1 MFTTF
6 QRAGMLTAA
15 LCMAAGA
22 TAFASVTIEPSNSIT
37 LQARGRGMNNSDPDR
52 EKVTVTAISHTAKV
66 NITENTC
73 RGLTDVSDYKTGANE
88 SSGSGRPSEQ
98 EYYATIRLD
107 TKREAGSCALVF
119 SDGGH
124 SATVNIRIIKP

>member
-37 LQARGRGMNNSDPDR
+37 LQPRGKGMSNSDPDR
-52 EKVTVTAISHTAKV
+52 ENVTITAVSHSGKVQ
-66 NITENTC
+66 ITENSC
-73 RGLTDVSDYKTGANE
+73 RGLADVSGIKTGLSE
-88 SSGSGRPSEQ
+88 SSGSGQSSEND
-98 EYYATIRLD
+98 YYASLHLQAKTQEGTCTL
-107 TKREAGSCALVF
+107 SF

-124 SATVNIRIIKP
+124 TATVRIRIAKP